1 MQGAWDTGEWD
12 DALWDSLPVTG
23 NTATS
28 LPGDTGATTTVF
40 ITGVSATGYPGD
52 APPEI
57 VVALSGNGA
66 VGQVGTISYASEIAV
81 SGVTASGAV
90 GDLVLSV
97 IAAISGE
104 AATGEAGSVAV
115 VPIPVVLIDGH
126 DGKPFKRQVE
136 RERKRNEARR
146 QSIIDAYERV
156 VEGRPEI
163 AQEIVAPF
171 ITQQKIANR
180 AIPIVDWN
188 ALFSDLDRAQRLL
201 DAYADMLL
209 DMDDEEVLALL

>member
-23 NTATS
+23 NAATGE
-28 LPGDTGATTTVF
+28 PGNTGATTTVS

-57 VVALSGNGA
+57 VVALSGNSA

-81 SGVTASGAV
+81 SGVPATGAV

-97 IAAISGE
+97 TAAISGE
-104 AATGEAGSVAV
+104 SATGETGSVTV
-115 VPIPVVLIDGH
+115 VTIPVVLIDGH
-126 DGKPFKRQVE
+126 DGKPFKRQIAK
-136 RERKRNEARR
+136 ERKRNEARR

-171 ITQQKIANR
+171 IVEQKIAG
-180 AIPIVDWN
+180 APIQVVNFD
-188 ALFSDLDRAQRLL
+188 ALLDATDRAQRLL
-201 DAYADMLL
+201 DAYMDMLS